1 MVENFLVFGAD
12 LGGTAVEATQ
22 NRRAKAQV
30 LIIAR
35 KSTAVHENLALG
47 SNSCS

>member
-30 LIIAR
+30 LIMALE
-35 KSTAVHENLALG
+35 STAVHGNLGLG
-47 SNSCS
+47 LTSLL